1 MKERNPA
8 LAWRTVAAIAAC
20 VAALFG
26 ALSFTG
32 AWRSLELEGFDGMSR
47 ATAPRASTVPITIVG
62 IDEPSLGQLGHQW
75 PWPRSYYA
83 KLIDQL
89 SKSGALLIAMD
100 IVFSE
105 PSTPAEDKA
114 LADAIRRAGNV
125 IVVSGR
131 EFRQTAHSQ
140 QWIRID
146 PLPMFTE
153 AGATNG
159 FYAVYFDTEDQVVRQ
174 MPKDDDTFWREILRR
189 AAKKIPDLLS
199 VRDPGPDA
207 MIRYVGPDHTFPYVS
222 FYQALDAAHN
232 LPPDAFRDQIVLVGR
247 DLSVTLDVRMAQ
259 GDLFRTPFTGRGGG
273 LMPGVEIHANALETA
288 VRGNAIHR
296 VPPVWHVLAILA
308 AVAACAAG
316 MRKWR
321 PLVSGGLA
329 LAIVAAL
336 AGLEWLLFTR
346 ADTWL
351 PAGAAMAGTVAAYGG
366 FGGVAFLAER
376 RRRDEMRRAFALYVS
391 PEVVD
396 HVMADPERLKLG
408 GERREIT
415 ALFSDLQ
422 GFTTLSERLDAE
434 QVARI
439 LNLHFT
445 RATAII
451 KRHGGSV
458 NRFMGD
464 GIMATWGAPLDDPEQ
479 AVHACRAACEVQA
492 DMDAL
497 RARLASDGL
506 PPIHLRIGIHTSV
519 AVVGNLGSSD
529 RFDYTAIGDGVNL
542 AARLEG
548 VNKLYGTGILVS
560 GETVGRLRGAVPM
573 RAVDRVIVKG
583 KTEAVEIF
591 TPCADPALAEVNAR
605 AIAAWRERRW
615 DDAEALWKQVAALH
629 AEDSIARIYLER
641 IVAARVAPAAAW
653 RDAIEL
659 EKL

>member
-1 MKERNPA
+1 LKERNPA

-26 ALSFTG
+26 ALAFS
-32 AWRSLELEGFDGMSR
+32 APWRGLELEGYDAMSR

-62 IDEPSLGQLGHQW
+62 IDEPSLGELGHQW

-83 KLIDQL
+83 RLIDQL
-89 SKSGALLIAMD
+89 SKSGALLIALD

-159 FYAVYFDTEDQVVRQ
+159 FYAVYFDPEDQVVRQ

-189 AAKKIPDLLS
+189 AAKKIPDLLA
-199 VRDPGPDA
+199 VRDPGQEA

-222 FYQALDAAHN
+222 FYQALDAAHK

-247 DLSVTLDVRMAQ
+247 DLTVTLDVRMAQ
-259 GDLFRTPFTGRGGG
+259 SDLFRTPFTGRGGG

-288 VRGNAIHR
+288 VRGNAIH
-296 VPPVWHVLAILA
+296 PLAPGWAVLAVLA
-308 AVAACAAG
+308 AVGLCAIG

-321 PLVSGGLA
+321 PLMSGGLA

-336 AGLEWLLFTR
+336 GVLEWLLFTR
-346 ADTWL
+346 ADIWL
-351 PAGAAMAGTVAAYGG
+351 PAGGAMAGTIAAYGG

-439 LNLHFT
+439 LNMHFT

-479 AVHACRAACEVQA
+479 AVHACRAACEVQE
-492 DMDAL
+492 DMNGL
-497 RARLASDGL
+497 RARLAAEGL
-506 PPIHLRIGIHTSV
+506 PPIHLRIGLHTSV

-573 RAVDRVIVKG
+573 RSVDRVIVKG

-591 TPCADPALAEVNAR
+591 TPCVDRGLAEASAR
-605 AIAAWRERRW
+605 AIAAWRERRQ
-615 DDAEALWKQVAALH
+615 DDAEALWKEVAALH
-629 AEDSIARIYLER
+629 PDDSIARIYLER
-641 IVAARVAPAAAW
+641 IAAARAAPAAAW

>member
-1 MKERNPA
+1 
-8 LAWRTVAAIAAC
+8 
-20 VAALFG
+20 
-26 ALSFTG
+26 
-32 AWRSLELEGFDGMSR
+32 
-47 ATAPRASTVPITIVG
+47 
-62 IDEPSLGQLGHQW
+62 
-75 PWPRSYYA
+75 
-83 KLIDQL
+83 
-89 SKSGALLIAMD
+89 
-100 IVFSE
+100 
-105 PSTPAEDKA
+105 
-114 LADAIRRAGNV
+114 
-125 IVVSGR
+125 
-131 EFRQTAHSQ
+131 
-140 QWIRID
+140 
-146 PLPMFTE
+146 
-153 AGATNG
+153 
-159 FYAVYFDTEDQVVRQ
+159 
-174 MPKDDDTFWREILRR
+174 
-189 AAKKIPDLLS
+189 
-199 VRDPGPDA
+199 
-207 MIRYVGPDHTFPYVS
+207 
-222 FYQALDAAHN
+222 
-232 LPPDAFRDQIVLVGR
+232 
-247 DLSVTLDVRMAQ
+247 
-259 GDLFRTPFTGRGGG
+259 
-273 LMPGVEIHANALETA
+273 
-288 VRGNAIHR
+288 
-296 VPPVWHVLAILA
+296 
-308 AVAACAAG
+308 
-316 MRKWR
+316 
-321 PLVSGGLA
+321 
-329 LAIVAAL
+329 
-336 AGLEWLLFTR
+336 
-346 ADTWL
+346 
-351 PAGAAMAGTVAAYGG
+351 MAGTIAAYGG

-439 LNLHFT
+439 LNMHFT

-479 AVHACRAACEVQA
+479 AVHACRAACEVQE
-492 DMDAL
+492 DMNAL
-497 RARLASDGL
+497 RARLAADGL
-506 PPIHLRIGIHTSV
+506 PPIHLRIGLHTSV

-573 RAVDRVIVKG
+573 RSVDRVIVKG

-591 TPCADPALAEVNAR
+591 TPCADPAVVEVNAR

-629 AEDSIARIYLER
+629 PDDSIARIYLER
-641 IVAARVAPAAAW
+641 IVAARVAPAASW